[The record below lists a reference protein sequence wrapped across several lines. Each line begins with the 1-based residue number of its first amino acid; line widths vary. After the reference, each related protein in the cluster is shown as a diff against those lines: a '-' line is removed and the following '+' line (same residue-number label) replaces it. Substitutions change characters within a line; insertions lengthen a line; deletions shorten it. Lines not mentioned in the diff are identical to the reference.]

1 MKHYD
6 SLEPIFFTPPP
17 VRGRYVNGL
26 HKGGSAPK
34 PDPQIGR
41 AALETAQL
49 GRDMFAF
56 YQQEYM
62 NNKPA
67 QDKLNALAAQ
77 VQEQLVESGKL
88 NNAIAKDYYDYMIDV
103 FRPLE
108 KDLVKSANEYDT
120 AGRREAEAAEG
131 LSDVR
136 QAFDTQREMANRNKE
151 RMGVNPNS
159 GNSMALNAQM
169 DVQEAIAGADAMN
182 KGRERAESMGR
193 AMKLDAVSIGKG
205 LPSNQATSQQIANSS
220 AQGAVN
226 TGLATAQN
234 NRAEIG
240 LMGQGYQGAIQGVSA
255 GGNMLQN
262 QYNSQLQAYQ
272 ANAARSDSA
281 WAGIGQVAGMA
292 GMAMMAS
299 DENIKK
305 DVKDFDDEKALEGVK
320 KTKIKTWKYDGDKVA
335 GLDDVEHVGAMAQD
349 LQKNLG
355 STVSNGKQVDVI
367 SAIGANMAATKAL
380 AKKVDKL
387 TKKPKGYKNGG
398 EVSPTDMGLDSINT
412 IDNDTGE
419 VFTGEGAVRG
429 PGTTTSDSIPA
440 RLSDKEYVLNAEAT
454 ALLGLDV
461 LDAINERGLKI
472 RGSK

>member
-1 MKHYD
+1 MKRNYL
-6 SLEPIFFTPPP
+6 LEILN
-17 VRGRYVNGL
+17 YWLVNYLGAIGFIL
-26 HKGGSAPK
+26 YSSGGSAPK

-56 YQQEYM
+56 YQQEYI

-88 NNAIAKDYYDYMIDV
+88 NNQISKDYYDYMIDV

-136 QAFDTQREMANRNKE
+136 QAFDTQRDMASRNKE

-169 DVQEAIAGADAMN
+169 DTQEAIAGADAMN

-205 LPSNQATSQQIANSS
+205 LPANQATSQQIANSS

-226 TGLATAQN
+226 TGLANAQN
-234 NRAEIG
+234 NRAETS

-262 QYNSQLQAYQ
+262 QYNSQLQAHQ
-272 ANAARSDSA
+272 MNQSNSNNQ
-281 WAGIGQVAGMA
+281 WAGIGALAGT
-292 GMAMMAS
+292 AMMMMS
-299 DENIKK
+299 DENVKK
-305 DVKDFDDEKALEGVK
+305 DIKDFDDEKALEGVK
-320 KTKIKTWKYDGDKVA
+320 KTDIKQWKYDGDKVA

-349 LQKNLG
+349 LKRNLG
-355 STVSNGKQVDVI
+355 STVSDGKQVDLI

-387 TKKPKGYKNGG
+387 SSNKKPKGYKNGG
-398 EVSPTDMGLDSINT
+398 EVNDMGLDSVNT

-419 VFTGEGAVRG
+419 VFEGEGAVRG

-461 LDAINERGLKI
+461 LDEINKRGLMI